1 MFFSSNIERLFV
13 SFNNSDLIWEVGFK
27 KSLNPS
33 KLNDDLDL
41 DPCLNGSVCDF
52 DTFSLLPKGSYPN
65 VLSFL
70 FLWEPFCE
78 GLLYDLNDFSVRAGA
93 SPPPAY
99 GAAPPA
105 SPPPAPPADPPS
117 SGPPPASGSL
127 PISPPPD
134 SPLSSSD
141 LILLNGLAGS
151 IPSSSICLNL

>member
-70 FLWEPFCE
+70 FL
-78 GLLYDLNDFSVRAGA
+78 
-93 SPPPAY
+93 
-99 GAAPPA
+99 
-105 SPPPAPPADPPS
+105 
-117 SGPPPASGSL
+117 
-127 PISPPPD
+127 
-134 SPLSSSD
+134 
-141 LILLNGLAGS
+141 
-151 IPSSSICLNL
+151 